1 GPLLDLVELRHERL
15 VDRQAAG
22 GIEDHD
28 VAVGLVGALD
38 RGLADLGRRRVLHR
52 EHRHAE
58 LPAEHLELLDGGGTV
73 DVGGHHHRPLLVPL
87 EPARQLADRGRLA
100 RALEADHHDRGRA
113 LLGPVEVGVDRP
125 HQVDQL
131 LLTDAHEVLL
141 GRRRQGAVAG
151 LGAQLHRLADRLFLH
166 AIEERLGDLELDVGF
181 EQRHAHVAQRVLD
194 VVRRQLGDAGQA
206 SFGVAEPARE
216 CFEHPGGL
224 AYTASPMKHALAP
237 AALFLVLTSAT
248 AARAADLPCGPAEP
262 GTVTLDGLTDDWG
275 EVAGIDAGARDPN
288 LSFTLKCNTEGQ
300 TLLLLVD
307 VRDSYFVRTRAAK
320 PGEDHIALTLAGHTL
335 TIFPGDARA
344 IPTLVRWGTRPAK
357 GIKAVSALQQAGW
370 AVELAIPMSV
380 IPGYKVGAP
389 LAYRAAVADCDSKA
403 ALKTERTVD
412 STGSIVFAEGD
423 AAL

>member
-1 GPLLDLVELRHERL
+1 
-15 VDRQAAG
+15 
-22 GIEDHD
+22 
-28 VAVGLVGALD
+28 
-38 RGLADLGRRRVLHR
+38 
-52 EHRHAE
+52 
-58 LPAEHLELLDGGGTV
+58 
-73 DVGGHHHRPLLVPL
+73 
-87 EPARQLADRGRLA
+87 
-100 RALEADHHDRGRA
+100 
-113 LLGPVEVGVDRP
+113 
-125 HQVDQL
+125 
-131 LLTDAHEVLL
+131 
-141 GRRRQGAVAG
+141 
-151 LGAQLHRLADRLFLH
+151 
-166 AIEERLGDLELDVGF
+166 
-181 EQRHAHVAQRVLD
+181 
-194 VVRRQLGDAGQA
+194 
-206 SFGVAEPARE
+206 
-216 CFEHPGGL
+216 
-224 AYTASPMKHALAP
+224 MKHALAP

-423 AAL
+423 AALDGFLKDRNLKKSDIWFDKAISLGGKSGGRAVAAGRFLAFITDGYVFIELPVKSRADVKEAKVVDLAGDGRSAIVMRYVERGGAGPLPKDRGAAGPVSGTRDVLAAWRVVGDSEIRRVFAAEVGKQGPAGRVDDKVAFVRRGRATDILVDAGTAPGLSAATWRETPADDMIPVMLPWSDDRHARYQFQGDEYKRAR